1 MEEKM
6 KTEIEKFLLAQQAF
20 DKSPNTI
27 KAYRRTLYSFNKL
40 VNKPISDINSNDVIK
55 YISCPA
61 KSAGRH
67 RENGTLKL
75 STKKLELNR
84 LSKFFEWNEIK
95 NPVSKIRA
103 GINSTKQKAKVTE
116 ILSIEEVSKLI
127 SGIFNPHERII
138 FVLLYKTGMREG
150 ELANLDISDIRES
163 DQSLHIRD
171 MPGNKTG
178 ERYIYLD
185 SEGWDELQSWLKV
198 RSTLKATDNSLIV
211 TQRKTRISKLHIWQ
225 IVKKYGKLAG
235 YEDLHPHTFRH
246 CFTSHLAQNR
256 ILTKALQILRGDSD
270 KSMVDL
276 YTHLTGEQVREEYL
290 KAMPKIL

>member
-1 MEEKM
+1 M
-6 KTEIEKFLLAQQAF
+6 KAEIEKFLLAQSAF

-27 KAYRRTLYSFNKL
+27 KAYRRTLLSFDAMTQ
-40 VNKPISDINSNDVIK
+40 KPIDRVTSDDIIK
-55 YISCPA
+55 YISIPA
-61 KSAGRH
+61 KDMGRH

-75 STKKLELNR
+75 SSKKLELNR

-103 GINSTKQKAKVTE
+103 GINSTKQKSKVTE

-138 FVLLYKTGMREG
+138 FVLLYKTGIREG
-150 ELANLDISDIRES
+150 ELANLDISDIRDS

-178 ERYIYLD
+178 ERYVYLD
-185 SEGWDELQSWLKV
+185 SEGWQELQSWLKV
-198 RSTLKATDNSLIV
+198 RSTLKAADKSLII
-211 TQRKTRISKLHIWQ
+211 TQRKTRISRLHIWQ

-235 YEDLHPHTFRH
+235 YDDLHPHTFRH

-256 ILTKALQILRGDSD
+256 IMVKALQLLRGDSD

-290 KAMPKIL
+290 KAIPKIL